1 MNELNP
7 VSIRSMQIEDVE
19 QVVQI
24 DHMSFTL
31 PWPERSFRYEINQN
45 PASRH
50 WVAEIS
56 REDGSHQIAAMLVCW
71 VILDEA
77 HIGTIAVH
85 PDFRRQKIAE
95 QLLMYAFEALGKEG
109 ILSVFLEV
117 RRSNEAARTLYRKLG
132 FCEDGVR
139 KRYYKDNH
147 EDAILMHLENPGS
160 LANKECSDGSI

>member
-1 MNELNP
+1 MSDSSP
-7 VSIRSMQIEDVE
+7 ITIRPMKIEDVND
-19 QVVQI
+19 VVQI
-24 DHMSFTL
+24 DQLSFVL

-45 PASRH
+45 QASRH

-56 REDGSHQIAAMLVCW
+56 GENGPRIVAMLVCW

-85 PDFRRQKIAE
+85 PDYRRLKIGE
-95 QLLMYAFEALGKEG
+95 RLLNYAFAVLAGEG

-132 FCEDGVR
+132 FTEDGVR
-139 KRYYKDNH
+139 KRYYKDNY

-160 LANKECSDGSI
+160 FANKESSDGSI